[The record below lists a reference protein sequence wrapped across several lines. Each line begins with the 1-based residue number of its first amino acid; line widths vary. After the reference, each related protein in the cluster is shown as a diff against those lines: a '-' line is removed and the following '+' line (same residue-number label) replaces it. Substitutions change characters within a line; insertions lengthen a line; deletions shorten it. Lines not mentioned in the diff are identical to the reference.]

1 MGELMDQMITLI
13 FHTEKVH
20 SYMSVGSL
28 LEMGGRKT
36 RWLPRSVIQMEGKGC
51 SFKGRPAEAEEELED
66 HARKSGRIWRA
77 SSCSQWRT
85 KKEDSSQTSSLR
97 GWDMG

>member
-1 MGELMDQMITLI
+1 MDQMITLI

-36 RWLPRSVIQMEGKGC
+36 R
-51 SFKGRPAEAEEELED
+51 
-66 HARKSGRIWRA
+66 
-77 SSCSQWRT
+77 
-85 KKEDSSQTSSLR
+85 
-97 GWDMG
+97 